1 MKFATK
7 EELEGHQRATIRGA
21 LEGTAAG
28 LAISLPGSYYLHRR
42 WPYFRSLPIQLKA
55 LFCIIVTAPLYAVQA
70 ERRGVEFDESTW
82 TGAGK
87 RELDR
92 LEKQE
97 ETRWEHLSTEE
108 KLKDWAV
115 RNQYKI
121 ILGSWAAGMAVAGGL
136 VWRNRQQ
143 SATQKIVQVRMWA
156 QGLTIGVLIAAG
168 IMTHAN
174 RLEAAEH
181 RQVDHTWRGMVQEFE
196 NEEREREQY
205 QLMHAP
211 PPAHAPSA

>member
-1 MKFATK
+1 MKFATQ

-97 ETRWEHLSTEE
+97 EVRWGQLSADE
-108 KLKDWAV
+108 KLKDWAT

-168 IMTHAN
+168 VLTHAH
-174 RLEAAEH
+174 RQEAAEH

-196 NEEREREQY
+196 NEERDRKQY

-211 PPAHAPSA
+211 VPAHTSSA